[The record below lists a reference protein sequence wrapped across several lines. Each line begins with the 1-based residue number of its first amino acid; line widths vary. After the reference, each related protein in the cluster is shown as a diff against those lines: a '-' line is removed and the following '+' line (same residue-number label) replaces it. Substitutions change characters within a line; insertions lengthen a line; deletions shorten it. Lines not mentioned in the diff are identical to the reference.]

1 MTKFDEYREE
11 EYDFNAEYD
20 YDDYDDYDSNFKKPF
35 PKKPYPKK
43 PLPLDDLIAQEA
55 EQVSKIFQIIDED
68 IEIYDSYNVT
78 INKLS
83 AQAAINL
90 QASIELALI
99 TIISVVIGDTAKAK
113 EVTQELLQAT
123 KIKQVS
129 YLRTRVANSR
139 NVEITTADLSL
150 VISIELLILVFVVVL
165 LQLEI
170 L

>member
-1 MTKFDEYREE
+1 MFKD
-11 EYDFNAEYD
+11 DFM
-20 YDDYDDYDSNFKKPF
+20 DDYDLKDDFDEEVNYDAQFKK
-35 PKKPYPKK
+35 YPKPK
-43 PLPLDDLIAQEA
+43 FPLEDLVAQEA
-55 EQVSKIFQIIDED
+55 KQISKVFQIIDED

-99 TIISVVIGDTAKAK
+99 TIISVVIDSAEKAK
-113 EVTQELLQAT
+113 QITQELLQAT

-129 YLRTRVANSR
+129 YLRTRVKNSR

-150 VISIELLILVFVVVL
+150 VISIELLILVFIVVL
-165 LQLEI
+165 LHLGI
-170 L
+170 F